1 MATSHG
7 RLTVLTVATKDI
19 SAWTT
24 TSNIQE
30 KADIHD
36 KTGYGAVAKAKDGG
50 LVDNT
55 FSCSGT
61 YDKTL
66 ATSPRGV
73 FRGKAGTTV
82 VVVRKPEGTVTGAP
96 VETFN
101 AVIETYNESNAVDDL
116 VRWSADLQ
124 IDGVVTVTTSP

>member
-7 RLTVLTVATKDI
+7 RLTQITVATKNI
-19 SAWTT
+19 SAWCT

-55 FSCSGT
+55 FSVSGT
-61 YDKTL
+61 YDTTS

-82 VVVRKPEGTVTGAP
+82 AVVRLPEGTGTGKPSEA
-96 VETFN
+96 FS
-101 AVIETYNESNAVDDL
+101 AVIETYNESNPVDDL

-124 IDGVVTVTTSP
+124 IDGVVTTTALP

>member
-7 RLTVLTVATKDI
+7 RLTKLTVATKDI
-19 SAWTT
+19 STWTT

-30 KADIHD
+30 KADIHE

-50 LVDNT
+50 LIDNT

-61 YDKTL
+61 YDTTL

-82 VVVRKPEGTVTGAP
+82 AVVRNPEGTGTGKPNEA
-96 VETFN
+96 FN
-101 AVIETYNESNAVDDL
+101 AVIETYNESNPVDDL

-124 IDGVVTVTTSP
+124 IDGVITITALP